1 MIIAIKIMLIINSF
15 ALFIASIN
23 KFKKIKENKKLIDEN
38 KLLNKQYEHCIL
50 RLVKERN
57 INSEI
62 IRSLKEDLIEL
73 RTSTYDFALD
83 DHKFK
88 EEKNKLEKEYEK
100 KIQKRVFNDFEIR
113 ELLNKIFKILQ
124 ISEIFY
130 RSKCNVERI
139 ELILDII
146 DSRLG
151 EGSKT
156 WFKNYTE
163 LYNENK
169 LLKEE
174 IKNIKKRWWE

>member
-88 EEKNKLEKEYEK
+88 DE
-100 KIQKRVFNDFEIR
+100 
-113 ELLNKIFKILQ
+113 NKI
-124 ISEIFY
+124 
-130 RSKCNVERI
+130 
-139 ELILDII
+139 
-146 DSRLG
+146 
-151 EGSKT
+151 
-156 WFKNYTE
+156 
-163 LYNENK
+163 
-169 LLKEE
+169 LKEE
-174 IKNIKKRWWE
+174 IENIKKRWWE